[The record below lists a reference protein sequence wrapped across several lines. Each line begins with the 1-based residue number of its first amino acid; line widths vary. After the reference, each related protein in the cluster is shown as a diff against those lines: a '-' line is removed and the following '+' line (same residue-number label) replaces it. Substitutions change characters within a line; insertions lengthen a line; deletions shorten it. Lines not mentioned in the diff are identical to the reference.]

1 MKLQAS
7 SLILI
12 VIALGLGGTAYL
24 LERHPSSQSEISGE
38 PIFTFE
44 EDQVQALTIKTRQ
57 QTLAFVRSER
67 PRQPQQQSKWLMT
80 TPLKAPASEASVAY
94 LLNLLV
100 SARSDRQL
108 NVSVSQR
115 SEFGLDRPLATIIV
129 KLKNQ
134 ETHQLVL
141 GKPDFNHSSLYAQAI
156 SPAEGSPPPQIPKN
170 IQVLLVP
177 TTFENAV
184 NRPLP
189 EWKWGNSD
197 QPVPVDPD

>member
-1 MKLQAS
+1 MKLPAS

-12 VIALGLGGTAYL
+12 LIALGLGGTIYL

-38 PIFTFE
+38 PIFTFK

-57 QTLAFVRSER
+57 QPLAFARTEQ
-67 PRQPQQQSKWLMT
+67 PRQPQQSKWLMK

-129 KLKNQ
+129 TLKNQ

-156 SPAEGSPPPQIPKN
+156 SPAEGFPPPQTPKN